1 MKKIYFFLTFVTNYF
16 LNLYLI
22 IRIIRKKECPIR
34 YKEKLCQSLDYRKE
48 GFLIWFHCSSIGEL
62 KSVFSIIDYYLND
75 KKNQILVTT
84 STLGSNEVFKKKY
97 EKVEN
102 IIHQYA
108 PFDTPQIVKKFFLK
122 WKPNIIF
129 FTESEIWPNQILEAK
144 NKNIPIILLN
154 GRLSPGS
161 FNRWKLFK
169 DNMKEILNCFNIIL
183 CQSKES
189 KNSFSYFD
197 TNNIEYIGNLK
208 FVISKEYE
216 SKNYGETNLQRLI
229 FIALSTHETEEEF
242 CARVHLFLK
251 EKHPTLLTI
260 IIPRHVRRA
269 QQINDKINKLKL
281 NSIISNSLNTIEK
294 KTDIMIINTYGITK
308 KFLELSKYVFI
319 GGSLINR
326 GGQNPIEAAYNNSI
340 IFHGPYVY
348 NFKEIYKLLEELNIS
363 FEIKSEAD
371 LVKILDEKLVNY
383 KNPNT
388 KDSLIKIGDGIFEKT
403 IRKINKY
410 MNA

>member
-1 MKKIYFFLTFVTNYF
+1 MKKIYFFLTFIINYF

-34 YKEKLCQSLDYRKE
+34 YKEKICQSLANRKE

-62 KSVFSIIDYYLND
+62 KSIFSIIDYYLNN
-75 KKNQILVTT
+75 KKIQILVTT
-84 STLGSNEVFKKKY
+84 STLGSNEVFKNKY
-97 EKVEN
+97 EKNES
-102 IIHQYA
+102 IIHQYS
-108 PFDTPQIVKKFFLK
+108 PFDTPQIIKKFFLK
-122 WKPNIIF
+122 WKPNIVF
-129 FTESEIWPNQILEAK
+129 FAESEIWPNQILEAK

-183 CQSKES
+183 CQSNES
-189 KNSFSYFD
+189 KDSFSYFD

-216 SKNYGETNLQRLI
+216 SKNYGELNLQRLI

-242 CARVHLFLK
+242 CARVHLLLK
-251 EKHPTLLTI
+251 EKHPNLLTI

-269 QQINDKINKLKL
+269 QQINYKLNKLKL

-294 KTDIMIINTYGITK
+294 KTDIMIVDSYGLTK
-308 KFLELSKYVFI
+308 KFLRLSKHVFI
-319 GGSLINR
+319 GGSLINH

-363 FEIKSEAD
+363 FKIKSEAD

>member
-1 MKKIYFFLTFVTNYF
+1 
-16 LNLYLI
+16 
-22 IRIIRKKECPIR
+22 
-34 YKEKLCQSLDYRKE
+34 
-48 GFLIWFHCSSIGEL
+48 
-62 KSVFSIIDYYLND
+62 
-75 KKNQILVTT
+75 
-84 STLGSNEVFKKKY
+84 
-97 EKVEN
+97 
-102 IIHQYA
+102 
-108 PFDTPQIVKKFFLK
+108 
-122 WKPNIIF
+122 
-129 FTESEIWPNQILEAK
+129 
-144 NKNIPIILLN
+144 
-154 GRLSPGS
+154 
-161 FNRWKLFK
+161 
-169 DNMKEILNCFNIIL
+169 MKEILNCFNIIL

-189 KNSFSYFD
+189 KDSFSYFD

-260 IIPRHVRRA
+260 IIPRHVIRA

-294 KTDIMIINTYGITK
+294 KTDIMIVDSYGLTK
-308 KFLELSKYVFI
+308 KFLKLSKYVFI
-319 GGSLINR
+319 GGSLINH

-388 KDSLIKIGDGIFEKT
+388 KDSLIKIGDDIFEKT
-403 IRKINKY
+403 IKKINKY
-410 MNA
+410 MNT